1 MQFPKL
7 HGRPAS
13 PNSAGLMHRRRR
25 SIKSPSLESH
35 PPSGSPLREPSR
47 QSPLHDSASTTLV
60 QSQLSVLAESTMS
73 PVRDDLMKYSPL
85 RGESSKQSPLQN
97 STKQSPMLGDSV
109 KQSLKHNIASES
121 EASMN
126 NKSILIEYHRN
137 HLKNSVSETNRNGR
151 YLSNLDRAT
160 EKSEKK
166 LKATEA
172 DASATKE
179 KRSRIL
185 LKIPRENESEENQ
198 QEESHKIDSNPA
210 KFGDGGLP
218 CNFGNCMGSPP
229 ILKEVI
235 YM

>member
-1 MQFPKL
+1 MASTVPAKSQAL
-7 HGRPAS
+7 HGFALPHLKWNKDNHS
-13 PNSAGLMHRRRR
+13 NGQHRRRR

-35 PPSGSPLREPSR
+35 PSSGSPLREPSR
-47 QSPLHDSASTTLV
+47 QSPLHDSASATLV

-97 STKQSPMLGDSV
+97 SAKQSPLPRESV
-109 KQSLKHNIASES
+109 KQSLKHNLASES
-121 EASMN
+121 EASMT

-160 EKSEKK
+160 EKSKKK

-172 DASATKE
+172 DSSATKE

-198 QEESHKIDSNPA
+198 QEEPHKIDNNLDEDVEAAVSEYA
-210 KFGDGGLP
+210 ETVK
-218 CNFGNCMGSPP
+218 
-229 ILKEVI
+229 
-235 YM
+235 

>member
-1 MQFPKL
+1 MASTVPAKSQAL
-7 HGRPAS
+7 HGFALPHLKWNKDNHS
-13 PNSAGLMHRRRR
+13 NGQHRRRR

-35 PPSGSPLREPSR
+35 PSSGSPLREPSR
-47 QSPLHDSASTTLV
+47 QSPLHDSASATLV

-85 RGESSKQSPLQN
+85 RGEVIQTVSSSKF
-97 STKQSPMLGDSV
+97 
-109 KQSLKHNIASES
+109 S
-121 EASMN
+121 EAVSDC
-126 NKSILIEYHRN
+126 LGTRN

-198 QEESHKIDSNPA
+198 QEEPHKIDSNLDE
-210 KFGDGGLP
+210 DGEDNDEAEEEG
-218 CNFGNCMGSPP
+218 
-229 ILKEVI
+229 
-235 YM
+235 